1 MTKGVKYNIFLRF
14 ILDFS
19 GNLLNK
25 HLWSTYYAQLAQCYM
40 LGGEDEKRKAPTL
53 REFTDK
59 IQRQINPRE
68 STEEL

>member
-25 HLWSTYYAQLAQCYM
+25 HLWSTYYALSAGDTAEAHVPSSLAVFAGIPS
-40 LGGEDEKRKAPTL
+40 LLVTL
-53 REFTDK
+53 ILFPPLTW
-59 IQRQINPRE
+59 
-68 STEEL
+68 L